1 MKPIELWHG
10 DCLELMKSIPD
21 GTVDLVLT
29 DPPYGTTACK
39 WDSVISRVMKQ
50 RNGRRRTA
58 SNPYKVVT
66 LWDNGKQFD
75 VEVHRLVANAFLP
88 NPKNL
93 PCVNHKD
100 GDPSNNDVSNLEW
113 CSYSDNV
120 RHSIDV
126 LGNNPAKWK
135 SKAVLQ
141 KDLNGNIIKEWE
153 SAWEVQRQL
162 GINQV
167 NISRCC
173 RRQKKSGIFG
183 GFIWG
188 FKGGD

>member
-1 MKPIELWHG
+1 MFTWIIYQGKDFTGKYMVSTNGEV
-10 DCLELMKSIPD
+10 KS
-21 GTVDLVLT
+21 VDRHAEKT
-29 DPPYGTTACK
+29 GQFFGGR
-39 WDSVISRVMKQ
+39 IMKQ
-50 RNGRRRTA
+50 RNGRRRSA

-88 NPKNL
+88 NPQNL

-100 GDPSNNDVSNLEW
+100 GNPSNNDVSNLEW

-183 GFIWG
+183 GFIWD